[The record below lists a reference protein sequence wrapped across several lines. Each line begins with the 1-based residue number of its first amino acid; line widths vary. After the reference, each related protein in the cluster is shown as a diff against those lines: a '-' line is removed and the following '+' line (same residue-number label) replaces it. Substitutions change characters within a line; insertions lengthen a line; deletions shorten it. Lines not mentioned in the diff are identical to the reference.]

1 MSNSRAIFIVGRDQ
15 ILLETRKQI
24 LEKAG
29 YSVATACSTMEMEE
43 ILQDHPVDL
52 LMLCHTLHSGQCN
65 EAVTS
70 AKQANS
76 KVIIVVLTAASRP
89 CVEGADIVVHQM
101 SSPQRLLDMVRELL
115 P

>member
-1 MSNSRAIFIVGRDQ
+1 MSNSKAILIVGRDQ

-29 YSVATACSTMEMEE
+29 YSVATAGSTMETED
-43 ILQDHPVDL
+43 ILQNQPVNL

-65 EAVTS
+65 EVVAS

-89 CVEGADIVVHQM
+89 CVEDADMVVHQM
-101 SSPQRLLDMVRELL
+101 STPQRLLDLVREVL